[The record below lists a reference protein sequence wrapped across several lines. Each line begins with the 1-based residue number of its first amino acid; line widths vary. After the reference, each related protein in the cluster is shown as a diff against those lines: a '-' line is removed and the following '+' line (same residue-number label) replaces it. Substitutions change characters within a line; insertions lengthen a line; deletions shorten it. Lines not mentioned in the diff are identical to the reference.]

1 MTTWRI
7 DSPEQLDIDD
17 VREVRVRVV
26 GGEVSVHGTTG
37 SSAHLDVSDIDGEL
51 AVEYADGVL
60 TLTQPGLTWERL
72 LQWRATLRAEA
83 TLALAVPAG
92 CPVQVGVVSA
102 SAMVSGLTGPTQV
115 RSVSG
120 RVTLDGL
127 DGDIT
132 AQTVSGDVETLALT
146 GSLRFKTVSGELTL
160 AGGGGCRE
168 VTAKTV
174 SGDMALDLSLDPG
187 GAIALDTVSGDIVV
201 RMPDGTGAKIEAQST
216 SGDLDSGFPGLTRDN
231 KPGRKSLRGSIGDGA
246 GSIRV
251 RSVSGDVTLVPAAR

>member
-7 DSPEQLDIDD
+7 DSTDQLDIDD

-26 GGEVSVHGTTG
+26 GGEVNVHGTTG
-37 SSAHLDVSDIDGEL
+37 TAAHLEVSDVNGEL
-51 AVEYADGVL
+51 EVEYADGVL

-72 LQWRATLRAEA
+72 LQWRLTLRAEV

-92 CPVQVGVVSA
+92 CPVQIGVVSA
-102 SAMVSGLTGPTQV
+102 SALVSGLTGPTQV

-127 DGDIT
+127 DGAIT

-146 GSLRFKTVSGELTL
+146 GSLRFDTVSGELTL

-174 SGDMALDLSLDPG
+174 SGGMALDLRSTRAARSPSTPSPATSWSGCRRHRRQDR
-187 GAIALDTVSGDIVV
+187 GAVDV
-201 RMPDGTGAKIEAQST
+201 RRPRQR
-216 SGDLDSGFPGLTRDN
+216 LPGLTRDN